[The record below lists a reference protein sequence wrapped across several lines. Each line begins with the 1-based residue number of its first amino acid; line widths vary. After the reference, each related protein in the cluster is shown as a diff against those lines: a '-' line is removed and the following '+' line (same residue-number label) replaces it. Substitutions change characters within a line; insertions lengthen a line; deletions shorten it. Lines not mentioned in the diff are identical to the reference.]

1 LRNGSS
7 GLGSGVKSVKFNKRY
22 SRTIN
27 ENDVFV
33 DDEEAIGEP
42 GAKKL
47 FDADEDEEEQVEHAE
62 AILATT
68 PPSQVKSREFIARAS
83 REFMKREKELEKS
96 EAKGLD
102 RVASPMKKTLRFDDD
117 EDDEE
122 DEANGP
128 DSSIEFE
135 KEEVTSTERFTTVQ
149 ISGGEEEGRMRIE
162 EVDVVRTVKF
172 CYAEEEAERLEDGR
186 EIGLD
191 VEKAESTERSPSPMF
206 EFCNPVSVARHS
218 RDLGV
223 LECEIEFVRPKLHG
237 VTTPEAE
244 VRSEE
249 GRKGS
254 IIIESTIGDGREG
267 RAECDGG
274 EDSMDEIMEIGE
286 DAERSV
292 SQELEEFGREDG
304 EREKV
309 NLGFDWYNTV
319 KWHEYA
325 CLYQLGNEWL
335 IKIIIYEL

>member
-47 FDADEDEEEQVEHAE
+47 FDGDEEEEEGEEHAE
-62 AILATT
+62 EVLVTT

-83 REFMKREKELEKS
+83 REFMKREKELEKA

-102 RVASPMKKTLRFDDD
+102 RVASPMKKTLRFDD
-117 EDDEE
+117 EEDEE
-122 DEANGP
+122 DEVNGP

-135 KEEVTSTERFTTVQ
+135 KEEVTSSERFTTVQ
-149 ISGGEEEGRMRIE
+149 ISGDEKEGRMSIE

-172 CYAEEEAERLEDGR
+172 CYTEEEEDVAAERLEDGR
-186 EIGLD
+186 EISLN
-191 VEKAESTERSPSPMF
+191 VEKAESTEGSPSPMF
-206 EFCNPVSVARHS
+206 QFCNPISVVRQS

-254 IIIESTIGDGREG
+254 IIIESTIGDGKEG
-267 RAECDGG
+267 RGECDGG
-274 EDSMDEIMEIGE
+274 EDSMDEIMEIEE
-286 DAERSV
+286 DAEKSI

-304 EREKV
+304 EKEQV

-319 KWHEYA
+319 IQTRQNIQIEPV
-325 CLYQLGNEWL
+325 
-335 IKIIIYEL
+335 